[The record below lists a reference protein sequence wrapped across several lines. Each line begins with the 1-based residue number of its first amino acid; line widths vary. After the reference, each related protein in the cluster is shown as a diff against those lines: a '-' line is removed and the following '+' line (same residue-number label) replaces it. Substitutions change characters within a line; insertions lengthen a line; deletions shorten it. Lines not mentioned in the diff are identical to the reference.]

1 LLERLGLGGHA
12 VRGAAVGAESVTL
25 FAGHL
30 EGLGDLLEKPCHGQ
44 VVSAPRGRRWA
55 HAEVIVQDGTLGRMG
70 RLDGRVAF
78 LTGAGRGIG
87 AATAAKLAAE
97 GAAVAVT
104 DMDIDPAE
112 ETAGAIRSAGGR
124 ALAIAVDVTNREQVE
139 AACAR
144 AAQEFGHLD
153 ILIAL
158 AGITRDNLLFKMS
171 DEDWDGVIN
180 THLKGSFIAARA
192 AQKYMVEQRYGKM
205 IFTSSTSALGNR
217 GQSNYSTAKAGLQGL
232 ARTLS
237 IELGPFNINVNA
249 VAPGFI
255 ETRMTQQ
262 TAERMGADWEQFKKN
277 AAAQTPVRRTGTPE
291 DVANV
296 IAFLVSDE
304 ASFVSGQILYVAG
317 GPRG

>member
-1 LLERLGLGGHA
+1 
-12 VRGAAVGAESVTL
+12 
-25 FAGHL
+25 
-30 EGLGDLLEKPCHGQ
+30 
-44 VVSAPRGRRWA
+44 
-55 HAEVIVQDGTLGRMG
+55 MG
-70 RLDGRVAF
+70 RLDGRVAL

-104 DMDIDPAE
+104 DMDIGPAE
-112 ETAGAIRSAGGR
+112 ETANSIRSAGGR
-124 ALAIAVDVTNREQVE
+124 ALAIAVDVTNREQIE
-139 AACAR
+139 SAAAR
-144 AAQEFGHLD
+144 AAQEFGRLD
-153 ILIAL
+153 ILVAL

-171 DEDWDGVIN
+171 DDDWSGVIN
-180 THLKGSFIAARA
+180 THLTGTFLSARA

-205 IFTSSTSALGNR
+205 VFTSSTSALGNR
-217 GQSNYSTAKAGLQGL
+217 GQANYSTAKAGLQGL
-232 ARTLS
+232 AKTLS

-262 TAERMGADWEQFKKN
+262 TAERVGLDWEQFKKD
-277 AAAQTPVRRTGTPE
+277 AASRTPVRRTGKPE

-304 ASFVSGQILYVAG
+304 SSFVSGQVIYIAG